1 MRGCQALKVL
11 TVLTV
16 LSVSSTPL
24 LAAQSLFAGTWKMN
38 TAKSKSATD
47 TTPKQMTLTYER
59 VGDQWK
65 QIGVGTDHA
74 GNSINQNYLIAWDGK
89 DHPVDEPGMTIA
101 VTKVDTYT
109 QNVTVKQNGEV
120 IDSGQML
127 ISKDGKTMTLSQDD
141 DPNTVEV
148 FEKR

>member
-16 LSVSSTPL
+16 LSVSSAPL

-47 TTPKQMTLTYER
+47 TTPKEMTLTYER

-120 IDSGQML
+120 IDSGQMF

-141 DPNTVEV
+141 DANTVEV

>member
-16 LSVSSTPL
+16 LSVSSTQL

-38 TAKSKSATD
+38 TAKSKSAED
-47 TTPKQMTLTYER
+47 ATPKEMTLTYEP

-101 VTKVDTYT
+101 VVQVDDHT
-109 QNVTVKQNGEV
+109 QNVTVKQYGAV
-120 IDSGQML
+120 VDSGQML
-127 ISKDGKTMTLSQDD
+127 LSKDGKTMTCSHE
-141 DPNTVEV
+141 DPNTVDV
-148 FEKR
+148 FEKK